1 MLLHKR
7 PSELLGLEGAEAW
20 LFEVDY
26 RLVTAELERSANES
40 EENAEE
46 KAEKLREWK
55 KCQK

>member
-1 MLLHKR
+1 
-7 PSELLGLEGAEAW
+7 LLGLEGAEAW